1 MSDHA
6 AQLREN
12 DAKLQKLRG
21 ETFDLYESSFKIPA
35 RNQALQIACKIQDTN
50 GRFPVGY
57 SELCQWASKAW
68 WERELGCGIRGTLA
82 TWADCGFPTIAA
94 KDDKYAAASTDA
106 SALMQGDLHAPGDAA
121 VFMIPSGLLDADII
135 VLAHVDNTP

>member
-1 MSDHA
+1 MNARKGERFLPGLKAGASA
-6 AQLREN
+6 LRS
-12 DAKLQKLRG
+12 G
-21 ETFDLYESSFKIPA
+21 
-35 RNQALQIACKIQDTN
+35 
-50 GRFPVGY
+50 
-57 SELCQWASKAW
+57 ELCQWASKAW